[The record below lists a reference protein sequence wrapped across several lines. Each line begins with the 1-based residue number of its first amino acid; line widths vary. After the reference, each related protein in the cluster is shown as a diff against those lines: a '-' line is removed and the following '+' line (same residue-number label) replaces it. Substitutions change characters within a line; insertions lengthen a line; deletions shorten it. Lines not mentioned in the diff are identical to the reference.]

1 MKSPLLILLA
11 FIYMVTTSGIVIST
25 HYCMGEV
32 AGYAFGHSEKELC
45 DTCGM
50 NNDGCCHDELSVH
63 QLKTDHQSGY
73 FSYNFSLPALPVPIW
88 EQLSADYIF
97 KGKFPVHPYNN
108 PPPVLTNLQ
117 ARLCVFRI

>member
-1 MKSPLLILLA
+1 MKKPLLILLA

-32 AGYAFGHSEKELC
+32 AGYALGHSEKELC

-50 NNDGCCHDELSVH
+50 DNDGCCHDELSVH
-63 QLKTDHQSGY
+63 QLKSDHQSGN
-73 FSYNFSLPALPVPIW
+73 FSYSFSLPALPVPIW
-88 EQLSADYIF
+88 EQPKADYTLQRQHSVSF
-97 KGKFPVHPYNN
+97 YNS
-108 PPPVLTNLQ
+108 PPPVLNNLQ